1 MGIIMVIYLNDSVKH
16 LGRVNPAIIIL
27 KYLYL
32 LPLLSLFCDNYFSN
46 YFLHNFFEETAD
58 F

>member
-1 MGIIMVIYLNDSVKH
+1 MVIYLNDSVKH